1 MTPGGKTSG
10 VFAVVPVSQFF
21 SRLLP
26 YVPACPEPLAQQ
38 AVVDAA
44 IEFCES
50 TLIDVVEL
58 DPETTVKGVA
68 DYNFTLPPQTNLVT
82 VTKVK
87 LDGAFIAQV
96 TADVGRGVS
105 LPSGLPVM
113 CYVSEVDGSISL
125 TLIPPPA
132 DSKELSVICA
142 VKPTRNATQLSD
154 KLFNDWADAI
164 VELALYRIMSVPG
177 QPFSNPESA
186 VFYRRKASTAMSNAR
201 WESSRGRSR
210 VMFSAVMKPFA

>member
-1 MTPGGKTSG
+1 M
-10 VFAVVPVSQFF
+10 VPVSRFF

-58 DPETTVKGVA
+58 DPETTVQGIA

-82 VTKVK
+82 VAKVK
-87 LDGAFIAQV
+87 LDDAFIAPV
-96 TADVGRGVS
+96 TADVGRGLL
-105 LPSGLPVM
+105 LPPGAPARY
-113 CYVSEVDGSISL
+113 YVREVDGSISL
-125 TLIPPPA
+125 TLVPPPA
-132 DSKELSVICA
+132 DSKELSVVCA

-177 QPFSNPESA
+177 QPFSNPEMA
-186 VFYRRKASTAMSNAR
+186 VLYRRKASTAMSDAR

-210 VMFSAVMKPFA
+210 VMFSAAMKPFV